1 MSSLYRLN
9 RQSSH
14 AARFFP
20 DNEANMNT
28 QELLQQVKFIV
39 DAEGKRSGV
48 FLSMEVWEKLFTL
61 VQNLENEE
69 KVPQKLKTQEE
80 IIPWEEFKIELAA
93 RGLPTTY
100 NSPEDFINGIKSDFE
115 RGGLHIAR
123 QLAFRAVKLYPEN
136 EKIQYYA
143 HVLAPPKVTVVP
155 SNPERRQSIMA
166 DRTWMEKNRL
176 NYIGRW
182 VALRNGELLADAASL
197 DELAAKVGDLKGTFF
212 TVIY

>member
-1 MSSLYRLN
+1 LT
-9 RQSSH
+9 
-14 AARFFP
+14 P

-61 VQNLENEE
+61 VQNLQNEE

-80 IIPWEEFKIELAA
+80 IIPWEEFQIELAA

-123 QLAFRAVKLYPEN
+123 QLAFRAVELYPEH
-136 EKIQYYA
+136 EKIKYYA
-143 HVLAPPKVTVVP
+143 HVLAPAKVTVVP
-155 SNPERRQSIMA
+155 SNPERRKMVA
-166 DRTWMEKNRL
+166 ANHDWLRENRL
-176 NYIGRW
+176 KYLNRW
-182 VALRNGELLADAASL
+182 VAVRNGELLADAASL
-197 DELAAKVGDLKGTFF
+197 DELVVQIDDTKDTLI
-212 TVIY
+212 TVLY

>member
-1 MSSLYRLN
+1 
-9 RQSSH
+9 
-14 AARFFP
+14 
-20 DNEANMNT
+20 MNA

-48 FLSMEVWEKLFTL
+48 LLSMEVWEKILTL
-61 VQNLENEE
+61 VKNVDKDE
-69 KVPQKLKTQEE
+69 KNHQPAKEE
-80 IIPWEEFKIELAA
+80 IIPWEQFQIELAA